1 MNEVLELFEI
11 RQSASVPTA
20 TCAQAQSKPIP
31 QQRPKVAIYL
41 RVSTDDQNTD
51 LQKSELLNQA
61 KFRDWKP
68 VIYEDQGISGANFDR
83 PALNRL
89 LADADAGRI
98 KVIMAW
104 KLDRIGR
111 STQHLA
117 GIINRLLKAEVG
129 LVVPSQ
135 GIDTSAGSM
144 NPASKL
150 QLNVL
155 AAVAEFERDLIRERT
170 KAGMKA
176 AKARGVRFGR
186 ETVVTEAQRALAK
199 EILQLNPDTSVTS
212 LSKQLRL
219 SLGTASRLK
228 NLLKN
233 VFK

>member
-1 MNEVLELFEI
+1 MNQVLDLFDVRETFSLTPTVKAEA
-11 RQSASVPTA
+11 SAKS
-20 TCAQAQSKPIP
+20 
-31 QQRPKVAIYL
+31 KVAVYL
-41 RVSTDDQNTD
+41 RVSTEDQNTD
-51 LQKSELLNQA
+51 LQMSELLAQA
-61 KFRDWKP
+61 KFRDWEP
-68 VIYEDQGISGANFDR
+68 IIYEDQGISGANFDR

-170 KAGMKA
+170 KAGIKA
-176 AKARGVRFGR
+176 AKARGIKFGR

-199 EILQLNPDTSVTS
+199 EILQLNPDTTVTS
-212 LSKQLRL
+212 LSKRLGL

-228 NLLKN
+228 RK
-233 VFK
+233 FS

>member
-1 MNEVLELFEI
+1 MNQVLDLFDVREI
-11 RQSASVPTA
+11 ISPSTTA
-20 TCAQAQSKPIP
+20 KVDAPLK
-31 QQRPKVAIYL
+31 PKVAVYL

-51 LQKSELLNQA
+51 LQRVELLAQA
-61 KFRDWKP
+61 KFRGWELI
-68 VIYEDQGISGANFDR
+68 IYEDQGISGANFDR

-89 LADADAGRI
+89 LADADAGRV

-135 GIDTSAGSM
+135 GIDTSAGST

-176 AKARGVRFGR
+176 AKARGVKFGR
-186 ETVVTEAQRALAK
+186 ETVVTEAQRSQAQ
-199 EILQLNPDTSVTS
+199 EILQHNLGTSVTS
-212 LSKQLRL
+212 LSKRLGL

-228 NLLKN
+228 KQIS
-233 VFK
+233 

>member
-1 MNEVLELFEI
+1 MTQVLELFTLET
-11 RQSASVPTA
+11 RVGDSCPPPA
-20 TCAQAQSKPIP
+20 KPKVEAP
-31 QQRPKVAIYL
+31 QRPKVAIYL

-51 LQKSELLNQA
+51 LQMSELLAQA
-61 KFRDWKP
+61 KFRDWEP

-117 GIINRLLKAEVG
+117 GIINRLLKADVG

-135 GIDTSAGSM
+135 GIDTSAGSI

-212 LSKQLRL
+212 LSKQLKL

-228 NLLKN
+228 QLLIDATH
-233 VFK
+233 

>member
-1 MNEVLELFEI
+1 MIAVN
-11 RQSASVPTA
+11 S
-20 TCAQAQSKPIP
+20 
-31 QQRPKVAIYL
+31 PKVAIYL

-51 LQKSELLNQA
+51 LQRSELLTQA
-61 KFRDWKP
+61 SLRGWTP
-68 VIYEDQGISGANFDR
+68 VIYEDHGMSGADFDR
-83 PALNRL
+83 PALNQL
-89 LADADAGRI
+89 LADADAGRL

-117 GIINRLLKAEVG
+117 GIINRLLKADVG

-170 KAGMKA
+170 KAGLRA
-176 AKARGVRFGR
+176 AKERGVRLGL
-186 ETVVTEAQRALAK
+186 ETVVTEAQRAQAK
-199 EILQLNPDTSVTS
+199 EILELNPSTSVTS

-228 NLLKN
+228 KLLKD
-233 VFK
+233 